1 MKKTFSRW
9 GSKAMVFCLGAS
21 VFLAAAPVQTFAA
34 DQMYTITYRPGR
46 IGTFTSELED
56 RYEEYAQANG
66 GSVSVSDKT
75 GNIKLELPAGTE
87 YPAAPRQDEIQIK
100 DEYDGKYVI
109 STDWMPATGSVVT
122 ESEDYVVD
130 YEALVNGVTYRI
142 EFVDAESSQQVAP
155 PIIAQGNVDQWVTYA
170 AAQRIDTYQLDTDQ
184 PEGIQLTQDGEN
196 TLTFTYTDTN
206 VNVVEVP
213 GDVIT
218 EEVTVPGDNVTVVE
232 EVPGTTTGTTTA
244 GTGTTGTGAAGTG
257 TTGTGA
263 AGTGTGTAGTGT
275 AGTAGTGETGTGE
288 TGTAGTGAEGTTEDG
303 TTTIE
308 DEDVPLAENP
318 AGDETG
324 AEDDTTTADGED
336 GTTTIEDEEVPQA
349 NADVDGEDSGISPGV
364 LFGVTAGVVVVA
376 AAVAAIIL
384 KKKRS
389 GR

>member
-34 DQMYTITYRPGR
+34 GQMYTLTYRPGR
-46 IGTFTSELED
+46 IRTFTSKLED

-75 GNIKLELPAGTE
+75 GSIKLELPAGTE

-184 PEGIQLTQDGEN
+184 PDGIQLTQDGEN

-213 GDVIT
+213 GDVVT

-244 GTGTTGTGAAGTG
+244 GTGTTGIGAAGTG
-257 TTGTGA
+257 TTGA

-275 AGTAGTGETGTGE
+275 AGTAGTGEAGTGE

-318 AGDETG
+318 ADGETG

-336 GTTTIEDEEVPQA
+336 GTTTIEDEKVPQA
-349 NADVDGEDSGISPGV
+349 NTDVDGEDSGISPGV

>member
-21 VFLAAAPVQTFAA
+21 VFLAAAPAQTFAA

-46 IGTFTSELED
+46 IGTFTSKLED

-155 PIIAQGNVDQWVTYA
+155 PIIAQGNVD
-170 AAQRIDTYQLDTDQ
+170 
-184 PEGIQLTQDGEN
+184 E
-196 TLTFTYTDTN
+196 
-206 VNVVEVP
+206 
-213 GDVIT
+213 
-218 EEVTVPGDNVTVVE
+218 
-232 EVPGTTTGTTTA
+232 
-244 GTGTTGTGAAGTG
+244 
-257 TTGTGA
+257 
-263 AGTGTGTAGTGT
+263 
-275 AGTAGTGETGTGE
+275 
-288 TGTAGTGAEGTTEDG
+288 
-303 TTTIE
+303 
-308 DEDVPLAENP
+308 
-318 AGDETG
+318 
-324 AEDDTTTADGED
+324 
-336 GTTTIEDEEVPQA
+336 
-349 NADVDGEDSGISPGV
+349 
-364 LFGVTAGVVVVA
+364 
-376 AAVAAIIL
+376 
-384 KKKRS
+384 
-389 GR
+389 

>member
-46 IGTFTSELED
+46 IGTFTSKLED

-75 GNIKLELPAGTE
+75 GSIKLELPAGTE

-275 AGTAGTGETGTGE
+275 AGTAGTGEAGTGE

-318 AGDETG
+318 ADGETG

>member
-184 PEGIQLTQDGEN
+184 PEGIREQQRA
-196 TLTFTYTDTN
+196 
-206 VNVVEVP
+206 P
-213 GDVIT
+213 Q
-218 EEVTVPGDNVTVVE
+218 
-232 EVPGTTTGTTTA
+232 
-244 GTGTTGTGAAGTG
+244 
-257 TTGTGA
+257 
-263 AGTGTGTAGTGT
+263 
-275 AGTAGTGETGTGE
+275 
-288 TGTAGTGAEGTTEDG
+288 
-303 TTTIE
+303 
-308 DEDVPLAENP
+308 
-318 AGDETG
+318 
-324 AEDDTTTADGED
+324 
-336 GTTTIEDEEVPQA
+336 PQA
-349 NADVDGEDSGISPGV
+349 QEQRVQVQPEQEPQVQAQLEPEQELRAQVQQELRVQAQLEPEKRELPEPV
-364 LFGVTAGVVVVA
+364 LREPQKTERRPSRTRMSRWQRILQVTKPEQRMTQPQQTVRTERRPSRT
-376 AAVAAIIL
+376 
-384 KKKRS
+384 KKFRRQMPTWTEKIPESVRAFCLA
-389 GR
+389 